1 MSRST
6 KFVSDSFEF
15 SFADKKAQFLEREAS
30 EFNEKSI
37 NEQKRR
43 KHKSTKNSNNSSADV
58 CRNCFITS
66 NQQNQS
72 SSSFKK
78 QKCHEYDRTYFY
90 QKCFYLFFTLVSEN

>member
-6 KFVSDSFEF
+6 KFVLDSFEF
-15 SFADKKAQFLEREAS
+15 SFVSKKAQFLEKDAS

-43 KHKSTKNSNNSSADV
+43 RHKSTKNSNDSSADV
-58 CRNCFITS
+58 CRNCSATS

-72 SSSFKK
+72 SSSLKK
-78 QKCHEYDRTYFY
+78 QKCHECDEIYFY
-90 QKCFYLFFTLVSEN
+90 QKYFYLFSTLVSEN